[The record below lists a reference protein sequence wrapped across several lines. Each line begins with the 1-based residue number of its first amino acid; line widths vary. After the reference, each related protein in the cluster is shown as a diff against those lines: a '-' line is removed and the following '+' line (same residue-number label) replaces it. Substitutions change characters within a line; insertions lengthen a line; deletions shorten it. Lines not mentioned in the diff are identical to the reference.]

1 MRAARYYG
9 KEDIQIKDDIPV
21 PECGEGQVK
30 VSPAFV
36 GICGTD
42 LHEYL
47 GGPNFSPTSPHPV
60 TKESIPI
67 TIGHEFSGTIA
78 EVGKGVSHVKVGD
91 KVAVQP
97 TIFCGSCGAC
107 KVKAEN
113 ACPNGGFV
121 GLSGGGGGMSEF
133 VVVPQEAA
141 FPLPSGV
148 DLDIGALV
156 EPLAVGWHAVDASP
170 IAEMKEPNCLV
181 MGGGPI
187 GLAVVQVL
195 LARGAKTV
203 ICAEVAKKRQDF
215 AKEFGAHHVLD
226 PTKVD
231 IESTCLEICGGLNGP
246 DLVFDCAG
254 VPKSL
259 ETACKTV
266 RSRGT
271 VVNVA
276 IWEKEVP
283 FNPNWLVFREASY
296 KAVLGY
302 QAKDFQGVIDA
313 LGEGKLKPQSM
324 ITSKILM
331 DKLVKDGYLA
341 LINEKDKHVKILV
354 DVQGS
359 L

>member
-1 MRAARYYG
+1 MKAARYYG
-9 KEDIQIKDDIPV
+9 KENIQIKDDIPI
-21 PECGEGQVK
+21 PPCGDGQVLIE
-30 VSPAFV
+30 PAYV

-42 LHEYL
+42 LHEYM

-60 TKESIPI
+60 TKESLPI
-67 TIGHEFSGTIA
+67 TIGHEFSGTIKKLGPGITHLK
-78 EVGKGVSHVKVGD
+78 EGT
-91 KVAVQP
+91 KVAIQP
-97 TIFCGSCGAC
+97 TIYCGHCGAC
-107 KVKAEN
+107 KVGAEN

-121 GLSGGGGGMSEF
+121 GLSGGGGGMSEA
-133 VVVPQEAA
+133 VVVPQEAV
-141 FPLPSGV
+141 FPLPENV

-156 EPLAVGWHAVDASP
+156 EPLAVAWHAVDASP
-170 IAEMKEPNCLV
+170 IAELNEPQCLV

-195 LARGAKTV
+195 LGRGAKTV
-203 ICAEVAKKRQDF
+203 ICAEVAAKRQEF
-215 AKEFGAHHVLD
+215 AKAFGAHHVID
-226 PTKVD
+226 PSKVD
-231 IESTCLEICGGLNGP
+231 VASSCLELCGGLNGP
-246 DLVFDCAG
+246 DIVFDCAG

-259 ETACKTV
+259 EAACLSV

-302 QAKDFQGVIDA
+302 QKKDFQGVVDA
-313 LGEGKLKPQSM
+313 LGAGKLEPHRM
-324 ITSKILM
+324 ITSKIKM
-331 DKLVKDGYLA
+331 DKLVDDGYLA